1 MGASMSKATQG
12 QQYTVQT
19 GDTLPSV
26 ASQAYGDPAKQEL
39 IRDVNQTNIIFT
51 DVEDLAPGQKLL
63 IPFDN
68 ENQALRQ
75 AQLQRGLT

>member
-1 MGASMSKATQG
+1 MKPTPG

-26 ASQAYGDPAKQEL
+26 ASGAYGDPTKQEL
-39 IRDVNQTNIIFT
+39 IRDVNQSNIKFT
-51 DVEDLAPGQKLL
+51 SVEDLAPGQVLL
-63 IPFDN
+63 IPLDN
-68 ENQALRQ
+68 ELNALRQ